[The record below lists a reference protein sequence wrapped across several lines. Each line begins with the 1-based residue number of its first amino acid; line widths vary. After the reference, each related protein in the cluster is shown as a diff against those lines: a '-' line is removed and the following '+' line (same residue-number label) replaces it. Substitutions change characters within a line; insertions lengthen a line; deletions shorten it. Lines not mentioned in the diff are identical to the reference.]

1 MASTAAKWA
10 IGCGIG
16 CVVII
21 LIVVAV
27 FGGMA
32 FWFKD
37 MAEDFQAAQ
46 VAQHDLQAR
55 YGDVA
60 AFVPPPDGAIP
71 PERMEAFL
79 AVRDV
84 LVVEGQPLAES
95 LETLS
100 RANDDEGDGGPG
112 ALSVMGAVGGLLPRI
127 GGYLGVRAQTLM
139 AHDMGPGEY
148 AYIHTVAYH
157 GWLGHDPLDGPEGE
171 PDAVQYE
178 FSSGDEGMRVRRSTT
193 TVDTGMFGKEDSER
207 RYRALVV
214 TLLGNQRDA
223 ITDDTPDAAAL
234 RDVLAAEIAAIES
247 GERLAPWGA
256 AMPDAISAS
265 LEPYRERLEATY
277 VPMLNLFDVIQMN
290 DIGMEDVTE

>member
-16 CVVII
+16 CVVLV

-32 FWFKD
+32 FFIKD
-37 MAEDFQAAQ
+37 MAEDFEAAQ
-46 VAQHDLQAR
+46 VAQRELQNR
-55 YGDVA
+55 YGDVE

-84 LVVEGQPLAES
+84 LVVEGEPLTKS
-95 LETLS
+95 LETLD
-100 RANDDEGDGGPG
+100 RANDDEEGGPG
-112 ALSVMGAVGGLLPRI
+112 ALSIMGAVGGLVPRI
-127 GGYLGVRAQTLM
+127 GEYLGTRAETLM

-171 PDAVQYE
+171 PDAVQWQA
-178 FSSGDEGMRVRRSTT
+178 SSGDEGWEVKRSTT
-193 TVDTGMFGKEDSER
+193 TVDTGMFGKDDSER
-207 RYRALVV
+207 RYRALILA
-214 TLLGNQRDA
+214 LLGNQLRA
-223 ITDDTPDAAAL
+223 ITDDTPDAEAL
-234 RDVLAAEIAAIES
+234 RASLTAEIAALET
-247 GERLAPWGA
+247 GDHLAPWGA
-256 AMPDAISAS
+256 GMPDPIAAS
-265 LEPYRERLEATY
+265 LEPYRERLDVTY

-290 DIGMEDVTE
+290 DIGMEDLPE